1 MVKVSPFDPS
11 VYLTDRRDQAELL
24 KDALDSGDE
33 AYLKHALAVVA
44 RAQQT
49 TDDAS
54 TKRLP
59 TVSFADAVK
68 HQGALMRLAA

>member
-11 VYLTDRRDQAELL
+11 VFLTDKRDQAELL

-33 AYLKHALAVVA
+33 AYLEHALAVVA
-44 RAQQT
+44 RAQHKT
-49 TDDAS
+49 GDAS
-54 TKRLP
+54 TKP
-59 TVSFADAVK
+59 MPAVSFADAVK